1 MERLRT
7 AITPQTAVILLMIAL
22 AAAFM
27 IGTDAADE
35 CTKLEARA
43 EQILSQMQGAG
54 KVNVVISM
62 KSVSSHGN
70 GTGLDG
76 GKEQLVPSGAVAVAQ
91 GADDPFVC
99 AQLTQ
104 ALCAL
109 LGLPASCVSILSGG

>member
-27 IGTDAADE
+27 MGTDGTDE

-43 EQILSQMQGAG
+43 GQVLSQMQGAG
-54 KVNVVISM
+54 KVSVVISM
-62 KSVSSHGN
+62 KSVSGQN
-70 GTGLDG
+70 GSSGFG
-76 GKEQLVPSGAVAVAQ
+76 SREEQLVPSGAVAVAQ

-99 AQLTQ
+99 ARLTQ